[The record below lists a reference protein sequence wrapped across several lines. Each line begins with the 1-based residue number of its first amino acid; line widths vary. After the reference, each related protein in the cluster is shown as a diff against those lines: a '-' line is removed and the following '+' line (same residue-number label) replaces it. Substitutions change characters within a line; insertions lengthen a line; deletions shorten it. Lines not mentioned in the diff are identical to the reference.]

1 MSRTRTL
8 KVLGLLA
15 GLALY
20 GSANAAP
27 APPANVYCCGLAG
40 GCRLTPADQ
49 CNGTKWSTLS
59 DCARNCL

>member
-1 MSRTRTL
+1 MSLPRTL
-8 KVLGLLA
+8 KVLGLLVCL
-15 GLALY
+15 GLV

-27 APPANVYCCGLAG
+27 APPADVYCCGLAG

-59 DCARNCL
+59 DCASHCL